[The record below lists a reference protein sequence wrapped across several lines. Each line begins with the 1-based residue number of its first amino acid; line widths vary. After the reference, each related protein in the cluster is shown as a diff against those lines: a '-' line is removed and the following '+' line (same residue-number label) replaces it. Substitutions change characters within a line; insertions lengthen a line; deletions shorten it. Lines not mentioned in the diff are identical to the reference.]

1 MLNLTYS
8 LSDEVSIDFI
18 ALEFV
23 IIFFIIVFQDID
35 TFTENNGRGTILNL
49 NVSTESILTTV

>member
-8 LSDEVSIDFI
+8 LSDEVFTDFV

-23 IIFFIIVFQDID
+23 IILLVFQGID
-35 TFTENNGRGTILNL
+35 TFTENNGRGTILSL
-49 NVSTESILTTV
+49 NVSTESILTTF